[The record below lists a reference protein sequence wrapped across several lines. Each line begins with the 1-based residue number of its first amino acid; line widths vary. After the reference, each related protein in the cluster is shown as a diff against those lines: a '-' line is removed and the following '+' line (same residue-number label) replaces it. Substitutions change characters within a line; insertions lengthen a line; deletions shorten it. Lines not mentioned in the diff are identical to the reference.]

1 MSCSPG
7 VTIGSFGKGL
17 GEEGLTGFSFGVE
30 EEKPKEGPK
39 LLPNGILNEEE
50 GVIRDRQN
58 EANYVEGEGAKI
70 MIRNG
75 LPKDITSRELAGL
88 FFFSKGYLDSQVIY
102 MNGSEVGA
110 IVQFES
116 LETAITAKEF
126 LNGKVLDKLGSPLSV
141 DIVPIFKRTSS
152 SSSVSSYVQKNYP
165 SATLSS
171 SSKSSSKSSGSSA
184 SSHPHHPQTSRFAQ
198 YCSSSSNIKNNDLM
212 NSFYGITN
220 TFSLPMMENTA
231 DNAWSPASPGF
242 SYSSLGVHPVT
253 NPPVPSANNTISES
267 VHKNTPI
274 NENMEEWRFQQQYQ
288 PAENANESPSQP
300 PVSRLSNSLVV
311 NMQNMSPNGSSYV
324 GSNVISP
331 NRHKS
336 AVQNHRFSQNNNAL
350 SSIASSSSGHSSL
363 MMSPQAS
370 HFVPSSPNGFVNSP
384 KIQSHVVGLNGMQV
398 TDPSNHSYYMNS
410 SFGYGYPN
418 HFRGS
423 IPFSTN
429 PADQNPPCNTLYVGN
444 LPLSTSEDELRNL
457 FSRQPGYRRLCYRTK
472 SNGPMCFVEFEDVGY
487 AMKALSLLQGVCL
500 SSSVKGGIR
509 LSFSKNPLGVRS
521 NANPNLLVNHYGM
534 HNNGFSPSIHTH
546 SGFSMPS
553 WSGMNQQLLG
563 K

>member
-1 MSCSPG
+1 MSCSPAMTLNSYG
-7 VTIGSFGKGL
+7 NVSGDEL
-17 GEEGLTGFSFGVE
+17 LTTFSFGVE
-30 EEKPKEGPK
+30 EEKPKEGQK
-39 LLPNGILNEEE
+39 LLPNGILNEGETV
-50 GVIRDRQN
+50 GDRQN
-58 EANYVEGEGAKI
+58 EINYVEGETAKI
-70 MIRNG
+70 LIRHG
-75 LPKDITSRELAGL
+75 LPKDITSRELAAL
-88 FFFSKGYLDSQVIY
+88 FFFSKGYVESHVVHT
-102 MNGSEVGA
+102 NGTEVAA
-110 IVQFES
+110 IVHFDS
-116 LETAITAKEF
+116 PETAISAKEF

-141 DIVPIFKRTSS
+141 DIIPLFKRTSS
-152 SSSVSSYVQKNYP
+152 SSSISSYVQKNYP
-165 SATLSS
+165 PATLS
-171 SSKSSSKSSGSSA
+171 SSSKSSGSSA

-198 YCSSSSNIKNNDLM
+198 YCSNSNNLKNNDLK
-212 NSFYGITN
+212 NSFYSITN
-220 TFSLPMMENTA
+220 TFPLPMVENTT
-231 DNAWSPASPGF
+231 DNTWSPASPGF
-242 SYSSLGVHPVT
+242 SYSSLDMLPAT
-253 NPPVPSANNTISES
+253 NPPASSVNNTIPES
-267 VHKNTPI
+267 LHKNTSI
-274 NENMEEWRFQQQYQ
+274 NENMEDWKFQQQYQ
-288 PAENANESPSQP
+288 PADNTNGSPSQL
-300 PVSRLSNSLVV
+300 PVSRLANPLVV
-311 NMQNMSPNGSSYV
+311 NMQNISPNGSSYV

-336 AVQNHRFSQNNNAL
+336 AVQNPRFAHNNNAM

-384 KIQSHVVGLNGMQV
+384 KIQSHVVGLNGMQI
-398 TDPSNHSYYMNS
+398 TDPPNHSYYMNS
-410 SFGYGYPN
+410 SFGYGFPN

-487 AMKALSLLQGVCL
+487 AMKALGLLQGVCL

-546 SGFSMPS
+546 SGFSVPS
-553 WSGMNQQLLG
+553 WTGMNQQLLG